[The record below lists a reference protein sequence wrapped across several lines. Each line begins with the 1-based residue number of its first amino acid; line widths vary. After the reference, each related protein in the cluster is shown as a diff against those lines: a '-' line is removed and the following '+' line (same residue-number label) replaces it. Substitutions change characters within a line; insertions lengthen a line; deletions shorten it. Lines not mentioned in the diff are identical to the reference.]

1 MKAPIVSVV
10 MPVYNGEKY
19 LLEAISS
26 ILNQTFTN
34 FEFLIID
41 DGSTDNTPDII
52 KKYANSDHRIRVI
65 QNKKNIGVASSLN
78 IGLAHSESS
87 LIARMDA
94 DDIAYP
100 ERLKRQYEFMQSH
113 PDVSVCGSALRLYE
127 QPKCIWHPP
136 STHDEINTTLLF
148 ECCLYHPTIIFR
160 KEIVFG
166 QHGGYQSQFSGA
178 EDFELWQRLS
188 ECTGI
193 KFANISEPLLC
204 YRTHQ
209 SVDRK
214 VYKTKQQGLANLV
227 RRKQLKRLGLEPSN
241 GEFILHETLSNP
253 QKYSFRLHN
262 LKNFRDWLDRLVE
275 SNENHQVFSPIYL
288 KNELKGRWLNLC
300 LHVAYESPNATLEYL
315 KGRHSSN
322 PLENAYQ
329 LSRMIWHSRKHWKI
343 RNA

>member
-1 MKAPIVSVV
+1 MKAPLVSVV

-19 LLEAISS
+19 LSEAIKS
-26 ILNQTFTN
+26 ILSQSFSD
-34 FEFLIID
+34 FEFVIID
-41 DGSTDNTPDII
+41 DGSTDNTSSII
-52 KKYANSDHRIRVI
+52 KQFTYKDSRIRFYR
-65 QNKKNIGVASSLN
+65 NSSNLGLAASLN
-78 IGLAHSESS
+78 LGLELARCS
-87 LIARMDA
+87 LVARMDA

-113 PDVSVCGSALRLYE
+113 PDVSVCGSALQLYE
-127 QPKCIWHPP
+127 NPEIIWRPP
-136 STHDEINTTLLF
+136 CTHDEINTTLLF

-227 RRKQLKRLGLEPSN
+227 RRKQLKRLGLKPSN

-253 QKYSFRLHN
+253 QRYSFRLHN

-288 KNELKGRWLNLC
+288 KNELKRRWLNLC

-329 LSRMIWHSRKHWKI
+329 LSRMIWHSRKAT
-343 RNA
+343 RNK